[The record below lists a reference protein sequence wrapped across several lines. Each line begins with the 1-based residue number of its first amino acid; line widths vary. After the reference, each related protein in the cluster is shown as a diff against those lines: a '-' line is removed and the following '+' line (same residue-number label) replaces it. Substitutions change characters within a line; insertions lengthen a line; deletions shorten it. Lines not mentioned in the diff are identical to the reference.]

1 MILCNSQFVIP
12 ISLLLHFFQIINC
25 SNGTIAVF
33 APYLRRTSLLLTLYK
48 LQKENF
54 SNLKLKNSKL
64 LLSTI
69 SPPDLID
76 FGNRQRALSI

>member
-1 MILCNSQFVIP
+1 
-12 ISLLLHFFQIINC
+12 
-25 SNGTIAVF
+25 
-33 APYLRRTSLLLTLYK
+33 LLTLYK

-76 FGNRQRALSI
+76 FGNRQRALPI